1 MKISLEN
8 KRALVGGSSKGLG
21 FAVAKQL
28 AISGA
33 KVTLVARNIYALKDN
48 VNELNE
54 LTNCQHEYLEVNYN
68 NFEDY
73 KEKIKKYIIGNPIDI
88 LINNTQGPKAGD
100 VESVSLDDYQKS
112 FDLLFKSVVFT
123 TNLCLDHMKKNKW
136 GRIINISSASA
147 SIGNRGQSNYAAAK
161 AGVEAFTKSL
171 AKEVGKRDITINAV
185 APGFISTDMTENNKG
200 VNADYLAK
208 EIPLG
213 RFGKPEEVASLI
225 SFMCSDGASYI
236 TGQTIHINGG
246 LYM

>member
-1 MKISLEN
+1 MKTALVTGATRGIGKAIAEKLKADNYKVLGTATSDSGVDTLNSNGIEGHLLDLNSKDSIENFWSKLESDNKTISVLVNNAGITRDNIILRMSDEEWSDIMN
-8 KRALVGGSSKGLG
+8 VHLYGTFQLSKRALKMML
-21 FAVAKQL
+21 
-28 AISGA
+28 
-33 KVTLVARNIYALKDN
+33 
-48 VNELNE
+48 
-54 LTNCQHEYLEVNYN
+54 
-68 NFEDY
+68 
-73 KEKIKKYIIGNPIDI
+73 
-88 LINNTQGPKAGD
+88 
-100 VESVSLDDYQKS
+100 
-112 FDLLFKSVVFT
+112 
-123 TNLCLDHMKKNKW
+123 KNKW

-200 VNADYLAK
+200 VNADYLVK

>member
-1 MKISLEN
+1 MKT
-8 KRALVGGSSKGLG
+8 ALVTGASRGIGKAIAEKLKADNYKVLGTATSDSGVDTLNSNGIEGHLLDLNSKDSIENFWSKLESDNKTISVLVNNAGITRDNIILRMSDEEWSDIMNVHLYG
-21 FAVAKQL
+21 TFQL
-28 AISGA
+28 S
-33 KVTLVARNIYALKDN
+33 KRELKMM
-48 VNELNE
+48 L
-54 LTNCQHEYLEVNYN
+54 
-68 NFEDY
+68 
-73 KEKIKKYIIGNPIDI
+73 
-88 LINNTQGPKAGD
+88 
-100 VESVSLDDYQKS
+100 
-112 FDLLFKSVVFT
+112 
-123 TNLCLDHMKKNKW
+123 KNKW

-200 VNADYLAK
+200 VNADHLVK

-213 RFGKPEEVASLI
+213 RFGDPEEVASLI

>member
-1 MKISLEN
+1 MKTALVTGASRGIGKAIAEKLKADNYKVLGTATSDSGVDTLNSNGIEGHLLDLNSKDSIENFWSKLESDNKTISVLVNNAGITRDNIILRMSDEEWSDIMN
-8 KRALVGGSSKGLG
+8 VHLYGTFQLSKRALKMML
-21 FAVAKQL
+21 
-28 AISGA
+28 
-33 KVTLVARNIYALKDN
+33 
-48 VNELNE
+48 
-54 LTNCQHEYLEVNYN
+54 
-68 NFEDY
+68 
-73 KEKIKKYIIGNPIDI
+73 
-88 LINNTQGPKAGD
+88 
-100 VESVSLDDYQKS
+100 
-112 FDLLFKSVVFT
+112 
-123 TNLCLDHMKKNKW
+123 KNKW

-171 AKEVGKRDITINAV
+171 AKEVGKRDITINSI

-200 VNADYLAK
+200 VNADFLVK

>member
-1 MKISLEN
+1 MSEMKTALVTGASRGIGKAIAEELKANNYTVLGTATTDSGVDTINNNGIEGYLLDLNSKVSIDNFWSKLEN
-8 KRALVGGSSKGLG
+8 DIKTISVLVNNGGITRDNIILRMSDEEWSEIMNVHLYGTFQLSKRALKMML
-21 FAVAKQL
+21 
-28 AISGA
+28 
-33 KVTLVARNIYALKDN
+33 
-48 VNELNE
+48 
-54 LTNCQHEYLEVNYN
+54 
-68 NFEDY
+68 
-73 KEKIKKYIIGNPIDI
+73 
-88 LINNTQGPKAGD
+88 
-100 VESVSLDDYQKS
+100 
-112 FDLLFKSVVFT
+112 
-123 TNLCLDHMKKNKW
+123 KNKW

-171 AKEVGKRDITINAV
+171 AKEVGKRDITINSV

-200 VNADYLAK
+200 VNADYLVK

>member
-1 MKISLEN
+1 MKTALVTGASRGIGKAIAEKLKADNYKVLGTATSDSGVYTLNSNDIEGYLLDLNSKDSIENFWSKLESDNKTISVLVNNAGITRDNIILRMSDEEWSDIMN
-8 KRALVGGSSKGLG
+8 VHLYGTFQLSKRALKMM
-21 FAVAKQL
+21 
-28 AISGA
+28 
-33 KVTLVARNIYALKDN
+33 LK
-48 VNELNE
+48 
-54 LTNCQHEYLEVNYN
+54 
-68 NFEDY
+68 
-73 KEKIKKYIIGNPIDI
+73 K
-88 LINNTQGPKAGD
+88 
-100 VESVSLDDYQKS
+100 
-112 FDLLFKSVVFT
+112 
-123 TNLCLDHMKKNKW
+123 KW

-200 VNADYLAK
+200 VNADHLVK

-213 RFGKPEEVASLI
+213 RFGDPEEVASLI